1 MFRPRVV
8 IIDHVEGGREWGR
21 EGRERGGGEEGKR
34 NGEEQLK
41 AIKLIDDI
49 PNASLFSIERLDT
62 KIHRAYAF
70 TGTEVSWYNLS
81 RYYITSDR
89 LLMFPDEINLG
100 KIA

>member
-1 MFRPRVV
+1 MR
-8 IIDHVEGGREWGR
+8 EGGERE
-21 EGRERGGGEEGKR
+21 GGGEEGKR

-70 TGTEVSWYNLS
+70 TGTEVS
-81 RYYITSDR
+81 
-89 LLMFPDEINLG
+89 
-100 KIA
+100 